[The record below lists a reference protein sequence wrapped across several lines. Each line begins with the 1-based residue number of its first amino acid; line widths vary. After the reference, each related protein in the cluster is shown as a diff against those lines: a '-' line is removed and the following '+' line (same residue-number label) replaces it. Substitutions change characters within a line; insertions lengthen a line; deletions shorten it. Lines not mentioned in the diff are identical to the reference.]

1 MLAFIESEYTF
12 KRLEDNKGELKTKE
26 ERIAYMEEEIEALID
41 MVIKLEKEIDCVRN
55 EERELKYKTNSC
67 YGCKYSNY

>member
-1 MLAFIESEYTF
+1 MFIESEYTF

-41 MVIKLEKEIDCVRN
+41 MVIKLEREIENTRR
-55 EERELKYKTNSC
+55 EAMELKYKTNSC

>member
-1 MLAFIESEYTF
+1 MFIESEYTF

-26 ERIAYMEEEIEALID
+26 ERIAYMEEEIEALKD
-41 MVIKLEKEIDCVRN
+41 LVVKLEKEIERTK
-55 EERELKYKTNSC
+55 EEARELKYKTNSC

>member
-1 MLAFIESEYTF
+1 MFIESEYTF
-12 KRLEDNKGELKTKE
+12 KRLEDNKGELKTEE

-41 MVIKLEKEIDCVRN
+41 MVIKLEKEIERTK
-55 EERELKYKTNSC
+55 EETNELKYKTNSC

>member
-12 KRLEDNKGELKTKE
+12 KRLEDNKGELKTEE
-26 ERIAYMEEEIEALID
+26 ERIAYMEKEVEALID
-41 MVIKLEKEIDCVRN
+41 MVIKLEKEIERTK
-55 EERELKYKTNSC
+55 EETSELKYKTNSC

>member
-1 MLAFIESEYTF
+1 MFIESEYTF
-12 KRLEDNKGELKTKE
+12 KRLEDNKGKLKTDK

-41 MVIKLEKEIDCVRN
+41 MVIKLEKEIERTK
-55 EERELKYKTNSC
+55 EETSELKYKTNSC

>member
-1 MLAFIESEYTF
+1 MFIESEYTF
-12 KRLEDNKGELKTKE
+12 KRLEDNKGELKTEE

-41 MVIKLEKEIDCVRN
+41 MVIKLEKEIERTK
-55 EERELKYKTNSC
+55 EETSELKYKTNSC

>member
-1 MLAFIESEYTF
+1 MFIESEYTF
-12 KRLEDNKGELKTKE
+12 KRLEDKKGELKTDK

-41 MVIKLEKEIDCVRN
+41 MVIKLEKEIERTK
-55 EERELKYKTNSC
+55 EETSELKYKTNSC